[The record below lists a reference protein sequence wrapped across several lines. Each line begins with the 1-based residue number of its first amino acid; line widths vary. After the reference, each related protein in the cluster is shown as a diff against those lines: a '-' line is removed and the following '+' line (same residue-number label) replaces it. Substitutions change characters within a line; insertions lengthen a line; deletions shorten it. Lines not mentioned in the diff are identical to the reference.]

1 MSADPQGYVA
11 GLFGSAGKRVLVTGA
26 AEGLGKA
33 IATGFA
39 RAGARVIVADVNA
52 SGLAETARELGGI
65 SGDIASCP
73 ADVTSVDDVAALF
86 AFAAGQFGGVDV
98 LVNNAGALISSG
110 APETYSFRD
119 WQATLAVNLTGSY
132 LCAQAAGRLMIAAKQ
147 GGSIVN
153 ISSIGGITSLGGGA
167 MAYDV
172 SKSGVIQLTR
182 ELAVEWARYGIRVN
196 SVAPC
201 HFRTRGWQQAMA
213 DPAGRA
219 AIAQVIR
226 GIPMGRMG
234 EAEEIVGS
242 VLFLASPGAAMVSGI
257 VLPVDGGNLALNA
270 THGGVLSPSATS
282 ITKETA

>member
-1 MSADPQGYVA
+1 MNADPQGYVA
-11 GLFGSAGKRVLVTGA
+11 GLFGCAGKRVIVTGA

-33 IATGFA
+33 MATGFA
-39 RAGARVIVADVNA
+39 RAGARVLVADLNA
-52 SGLAETARELGGI
+52 DGLAETARELGGI
-65 SGDIASCP
+65 TNDIASCRT
-73 ADVTSVDDVAALF
+73 DVTSIADVEALF
-86 AFAAGQFGGVDV
+86 ALAADHFGGMDV

-110 APETYSFRD
+110 APETYSLQD

-132 LCAQAAGRLMIAAKQ
+132 LCAQAAGRSMIAAGQ

-196 SVAPC
+196 SIAPC

-213 DPAGRA
+213 TPAGRA
-219 AIAQVIR
+219 AVAHVIS

-234 EAEEIVGS
+234 EAEEIVGAA
-242 VLFLASPGAAMVSGI
+242 LFLASPGAAMVNGI

-270 THGGVLSPSATS
+270 THGGVLSPSTTS
-282 ITKETA
+282 TEETT

>member
-1 MSADPQGYVA
+1 MKADPQGYVA
-11 GLFGSAGKRVLVTGA
+11 GLFGCAGKRVIVTGA

-33 IATGFA
+33 MATGFA
-39 RAGARVIVADVNA
+39 RAGARVLVADLNA
-52 SGLAETARELGGI
+52 DGLAETARELGGI
-65 SGDIASCP
+65 TNDIASCRT
-73 ADVTSVDDVAALF
+73 DVTSIADVEALF
-86 AFAAGQFGGVDV
+86 ALAADHFGGVDV

-110 APETYSFRD
+110 APETYSFQD

-132 LCAQAAGRLMIAAKQ
+132 LCAQAAGRSMIAAGQ

-182 ELAVEWARYGIRVN
+182 ELAVEWACYGIRVN
-196 SVAPC
+196 SIAPC

-213 DPAGRA
+213 TPAGRA
-219 AIAQVIR
+219 AVAHVIS

-234 EAEEIVGS
+234 EAEEIVGAA
-242 VLFLASPGAAMVSGI
+242 LFLASPGAAMVNGI

-270 THGGVLSPSATS
+270 THGGVLSPSTTS
-282 ITKETA
+282 MEETT